1 MSNRNTPLKSATFK
15 TGKNTLTTKLGQKSS
30 LELLEMAQ
38 RIESDIIS
46 LTNEIKVQLGLAPRE
61 QIEDLIEIAT
71 KMGVTSGM
79 RITHS
84 IATLN
89 GPLCKFLLT
98 LNNRDRPPTQT
109 TIAEV
114 LNAIGVLS
122 ETRFTLNGN
131 SISRCMRMALS
142 RRHRPVSKRRPRI
155 APLGENQTCLIELG
169 NKIGVKKGMRLFT
182 SRDVCSDKLIPE
194 LSKFL
199 TQISDRCRNMTFK
212 EIAEVLNT
220 IGVISASG
228 LKVTDSHVSSFM
240 RKVLGKR
247 RVAVYHKKNYK
258 GPNHYTCRR

>member
-71 KMGVTSGM
+71 KMGVTSDM
-79 RITHS
+79 RITRS
-84 IATLN
+84 IATLS

-109 TIAEV
+109 TIAKV

-131 SISRCMRMALS
+131 SISRYIRMALR
-142 RRHRPVSKRRPRI
+142 RRHRPVSKRRPHVT
-155 APLGENQTCLIELG
+155 PLVENQTHLTEVG

-182 SRDVCSDKLIPE
+182 SKDKIAPE

-199 TQISDRCRNMTFK
+199 IQISDRYRNMTFK